1 VSIGP
6 TEIIVVLVIA
16 LLVFGPKRLPQ
27 MGKSLG
33 RGVREFKKAADTA
46 KSELGLSE
54 VTDSIND
61 VKSTITEPVK
71 EVTGTFG
78 DLKKSVDVKSAIE
91 APVGAASVAGA
102 AAATTGASP
111 EAPEPATAAEPVVVT
126 ASTAP
131 LGVVDEGPETPDVT
145 PATVFAD
152 LAPPPAPDAPPAEDA
167 PEAPATSTTES

>member
-6 TEIIVVLVIA
+6 TEIIVVLIIA

-46 KSELGLSE
+46 KSELGLSG

-61 VKSTITEPVK
+61 VKATITEPVK
-71 EVTGTFG
+71 EVTGTFS

-91 APVGAASVAGA
+91 APVGAASAAGV
-102 AAATTGASP
+102 AAATTTATP
-111 EAPEPATAAEPVVVT
+111 ETPELAATTEPVVVT
-126 ASTAP
+126 ASTTP

-152 LAPPPAPDAPPAEDA
+152 VNPPPAPDAPPAVDA
-167 PEAPATSTTES
+167 PEAPAATAET